1 MYKCLIPALVVAI
14 GFAGTAPAQT
24 SRYEPIDQ
32 PDRLQEMVNRLKT
45 LVDEADRARAADRRF
60 IRDLRDLLRTYD
72 WPWQTKIFHDDFRD
86 GDYARNPAWQLA
98 EGGFRVDQRLGL
110 RTLGQPVEARQKAP
124 ARQSDD
130 SGRDLAIAL
139 LGSLLEKNQGG
150 EPKVKPAP
158 SPARGTIQ
166 LNAGI
171 PNSFALELDLRA
183 VGQAGEI
190 EFQVLQ
196 TGAASQGYRLRYV
209 PGGSPTFELRRFT
222 NRGTSVIAAHYDPV
236 DAHDGTFHKLVWTR
250 RSSGE
255 MQLKL
260 DEKDLLKTVDRTL
273 TKRFSAFQI
282 RHTGGDFAIREVTL
296 WGAK

>member
-110 RTLGQPVEARQKAP
+110 RTLDRPVEARQKAP

-250 RSSGE
+250 RPSGE

-260 DEKDLLKTVDRTL
+260 DENDLLKTVDRTL